1 MVLDDLPELVRMVR
15 EDGVGP
21 AKMIEGLKVGGAHD
35 HPFRVRFSSAVCL
48 MTASLLLPSGPW
60 QAQVESL
67 KKEAAMYVLPL

>member
-48 MTASLLLPSGPW
+48 MTVCPMVRGRRRWSR
-60 QAQVESL
+60 
-67 KKEAAMYVLPL
+67 